1 MKNYQDFLMENP
13 NGTMA
18 TVAKDA
24 AATRIFQVLWVENDK
39 VYFCTS
45 NEKPVYAQIKA
56 KPNVSFCT
64 WNPATFESASVNGK
78 AVFVDDL
85 AGKTRALNENPP
97 IKGIY
102 GEPTN
107 PVFELLYI
115 DVAEV
120 ETFSFTE
127 GGNSIRIK

>member
-1 MKNYQDFLMENP
+1 MKSYQAFLTENP

-18 TVAKDA
+18 TANHGA
-24 AATRIFQVLWVENDK
+24 ASTRIFQVLWAENDK

-45 NEKPVYAQIKA
+45 NEKPVYSQMKEN
-56 KPNVSFCT
+56 PTVSFCT
-64 WNPATFESASVNGK
+64 WNPATFESVVLNGK

-85 AGKTRALNENPP
+85 AGKTRALDENPP

-102 GEPTN
+102 EEPTN

-115 DVAEV
+115 DVAQV
-120 ETFSFTE
+120 ETFSFTQ
-127 GGNSIRIK
+127 GGNTIKLK